1 MTNLE
6 YLLIALKDEI
16 DDGGASF
23 EAAVHYNIACP
34 HYYGKK
40 DLLCEDK
47 KPCREICVECK
58 MKWLEEE
65 YDG

>member
-6 YLLIALKDEI
+6 NLISVLSGEV

-34 HYYGKK
+34 HYSGM
-40 DLLCEDK
+40 DGLRCENRE
-47 KPCREICVECK
+47 PCREICVECK
-58 MKWLEEE
+58 MEWLETEVSQ
-65 YDG
+65 